1 MRGAVPQIILALTLL
16 CLSSAFTIAAEIPI
30 VRSGQV
36 MATIQIGAAAS
47 EQEHFA
53 AQEIQTFIR
62 SFTQAQPTVVTNR
75 EPTSTPTVIVLGTPR
90 SNPTINA
97 LSVEIDTNLGKE
109 GYRIKTVE
117 SNGEMIVVIGAH
129 TDRGV
134 INGAYAFVEACIS
147 SLTGLSPVHL
157 DFIVFPSRNL
167 NLPYLD
173 EQSRPFYPVRAVLE
187 IEDPVLL
194 SRNRINMS
202 GAEGVWTGTGI
213 DDGLGTAY
221 KYVDSAELEVWQDEP
236 LSQRQERIRTMRER
250 FDALHRR
257 GIDAYLFMYVTGE
270 ATEALLLDRPDL
282 FGPPVTYGTSR
293 NNVSYRPFCWSNPDF
308 HQLISKLIK
317 EIVYTYPTLSGFHL
331 RSWGNE
337 TRACNCPKCVAS
349 RDNGQHLLWQIYFT
363 LIDAALEARPG
374 FKFYI
379 SGYDRSWLKDP
390 DSHYIR
396 QLPEGT
402 IFSQKWGID
411 GEPVPDAGVSIE
423 RLKIYGEL
431 GHHFIILSH
440 DVEEVM
446 PLWML
451 EGDLFVEGVRELA
464 NNPDALGLGGFTVQG
479 AHQGFGRLDRVLSS
493 RLNWDVDLDYVKL
506 LENDLTT
513 RLGSDAGRLIL
524 KALRINSWTLSSY
537 FGDYAGSMSVTGKYG
552 DGSKG
557 YATRFWAIVGK
568 RAVEDVLSIPNLA
581 AVRYA
586 AGRFAHLFDQQQ
598 SADSE
603 MAKALEIAI
612 PASPK
617 EAANLGDA
625 VNLMRLWSLFFESR
639 IRLVDAVTIGF
650 ENGTEN
656 QIRTKLDEGIEISKL
671 MIPVVR
677 SIESFVP
684 IFGYSNNTLEAS
696 VIQQIEEEVAWLENF
711 DASILLQSDDDN
723 SGEEI
728 LPVEIRAMYN
738 YPNPARDRTT
748 LTYELSRDADEISIS
763 IYTTSG
769 RRIRRIE
776 NVPVQKGYGEVMWDG
791 RDEDGEPV
799 ANGTYIYKI
808 HAISNGSDTQAVGR
822 LAILK

>member
-1 MRGAVPQIILALTLL
+1 MRGAFPQLILG
-16 CLSSAFTIAAEIPI
+16 FTILCFFSKFAMAAEIPI
-30 VRSGQV
+30 VRSGQA

-47 EQEHFA
+47 EQEQFA
-53 AQEIQTFIR
+53 AQEIQNFIR
-62 SFTQAQPTVVTNR
+62 SFTQAKLTVVTNR
-75 EPTSTPTVIVLGTPR
+75 EPTSTPTVIVIGTPG
-90 SNPTINA
+90 SNPTIDA
-97 LSVEIDTNLGKE
+97 LSVEIDADLGTE

-117 SNGEMIVVIGAH
+117 FNGEMVIVIGAH

-134 INGAYAFVEACIS
+134 IYGAYAFVEACIS

-157 DFIVFPSRNL
+157 DFFVLPSRNL
-167 NLPYLD
+167 NLPYLN
-173 EQSRPFYPVRAVLE
+173 EKSRPFYPVRAALE

-202 GAEGVWTGTGI
+202 GAEGIWTGTGI
-213 DDGLGTAY
+213 DDGLGTAF
-221 KYVDSAELEVWQDEP
+221 KYVDSAELEIWQDEP
-236 LSQRQERIRTMRER
+236 LSQRQERIRAMRER

-270 ATEALLLDRPDL
+270 ATEALLQDRPGL
-282 FGPPVTYGTSR
+282 FGPPVAYGTSR
-293 NNVSYRPFCWSNPDF
+293 NRESYRPFCWSNPDV
-308 HQLISKLIK
+308 HQIFSKLVK
-317 EIVYTYPTLSGFHL
+317 EIIYTYPTLSGFHL

-337 TRACNCPKCVAS
+337 TRACNCPKCVEAS
-349 RDNGQHLLWQIYFT
+349 DGGQHLLWQIYFT
-363 LIDAALEARPG
+363 LVRAAREARPD

-390 DSHYIR
+390 DSRYIR

-402 IFSQKWGID
+402 IFSQKWGVD
-411 GEPVPDAGVSIE
+411 GEPVPDAGVSVE

-451 EGDLFVEGVRELA
+451 EGDLFAEGLRELA
-464 NNPDALGLGGFTVQG
+464 NNPDALGMGGFTVQG
-479 AHQGFGRLDRVLSS
+479 AHQGFGRLDRVLSA
-493 RLNWDVDLDYVKL
+493 RLNWNVDLDYVAL

-513 RLGSDAGRLIL
+513 RLGSDAARLIL

-568 RAVEDVLSIPNLA
+568 RAVKDVLSIPDLA
-581 AVRYA
+581 AARYA
-586 AGRFAHLFDQQQ
+586 AGRFARLFDQQQ
-598 SADSE
+598 DADSE

-617 EAANLGDA
+617 EAADLGDA

-639 IRLVDAVTIGF
+639 IRLVEAVTIGF
-650 ENGTEN
+650 ESGTEI
-656 QIRTKLDEGIEISKL
+656 QIRTKLDEGIEFSKL

-684 IFGYSNNTLEAS
+684 IFGYSNNTLEES
-696 VIQQIEEEVAWLENF
+696 VIQQIEEEIAWLANF
-711 DASILLQSDDDN
+711 DATILLRSDDD
-723 SGEEI
+723 SEQETV
-728 LPVEIRAMYN
+728 PVEIRALYN

-748 LTYELSRDADEISIS
+748 LTYELNRDVDEISIS
-763 IYTTSG
+763 IYTISG

-776 NVPVQKGYGEVMWDG
+776 NAPVQKGYGEVMWDG
-791 RDEDGEPV
+791 KDDEGEPI

-808 HAISNGSDTQAVGR
+808 HVTSNGSETQAVGR

>member
-1 MRGAVPQIILALTLL
+1 MRDALPQLILGFTIL
-16 CLSSAFTIAAEIPI
+16 CLFSEFAIAADTPI
-30 VRSGQV
+30 VRSGQA
-36 MATIQIGAAAS
+36 MATIQIGSAAS
-47 EQEHFA
+47 EQEQFA
-53 AQEIQTFIR
+53 AQEIQTFIH
-62 SFTQAQPTVVTNR
+62 SFTQAPLPVVTNR
-75 EPTSTPTVIVLGTPR
+75 EPTSTPTIIVLGTPS
-90 SNPTINA
+90 SNPTIDA
-97 LSVEIDTNLGKE
+97 LSVEIDADLGHE

-117 SNGEMIVVIGAH
+117 FNGEMVIVIGAH
-129 TDRGV
+129 TERGV
-134 INGAYAFVEACIS
+134 IHGAYAFIEACIS
-147 SLTGLSPVHL
+147 ALTGLSPIHL
-157 DFIVFPSRNL
+157 DVLVLPSRNL
-167 NLPYLD
+167 NLPYFD
-173 EQSRPFYPVRAVLE
+173 EKSRPFYSVRAVLE

-202 GAEGVWTGTGI
+202 GAEGIWTGTGI
-213 DDGLGTAY
+213 DDGLGTAF

-236 LSQRQERIRTMRER
+236 LSQRQERIRTLRDR
-250 FDALHRR
+250 FDALYRR
-257 GIDAYLFMYVTGE
+257 GIDAYLFMYITGE
-270 ATEALLLDRPDL
+270 ATEALIQDRPDL
-282 FGPPVTYGTSR
+282 FGPPVAYGTSR
-293 NNVSYRPFCWSNPDF
+293 NHVSYRPFCWSNPDL
-308 HQLISKLIK
+308 HQLLSKLVK
-317 EIVYTYPTLSGFHL
+317 EIIYTYPTLSGFHL

-337 TRACNCPKCVAS
+337 TRACNCPKCEES
-349 RDNGQHLLWQIYFT
+349 SHSKQHLLWQIHFT
-363 LIDAALEARPG
+363 LVTAAREARPD

-431 GHHFIILSH
+431 GHHFIVLSH

-451 EGDLFVEGVRELA
+451 EGDLFVEGVRQLA

-479 AHQGFGRLDRVLSS
+479 AHQGFGRLDRVLSA

-513 RLGSDAGRLIL
+513 RLGLDAARLIL

-552 DGSKG
+552 NGSKG

-568 RAVEDVLSIPNLA
+568 RAVEDVLSIPDLA
-581 AVRYA
+581 AARYA
-586 AGRFAHLFDQQQ
+586 TGRFTRLIDQQQ
-598 SADSE
+598 GADSE

-617 EAANLGDA
+617 ETADLGDA
-625 VNLMRLWSLFFESR
+625 ANLMRLWVLFFESR
-639 IRLVDAVTIGF
+639 IRLVEAVTIGY
-650 ENGTEN
+650 ENGTED
-656 QIRTKLDEGIEISKL
+656 QVRTKLDEGIEISKL

-696 VIQQIEEEVAWLENF
+696 VIQQIEEEIAWLVNF
-711 DASILLQSDDDN
+711 DANMLLQSDDVN
-723 SGEEI
+723 SEQKNAPI
-728 LPVEIRAMYN
+728 EIRAFFG
-738 YPNPARDRTT
+738 YPNPFRDRTT

-769 RRIRRIE
+769 RRIRQIE
-776 NVPVQKGYGEVMWDG
+776 NAPVQKGYGEVMWDG
-791 RDEDGEPV
+791 KDDEGEPI
-799 ANGTYIYKI
+799 ANGTYIVKI
-808 HAISNGSDTQAVGR
+808 HAISNGSETHAVGR